1 MRDARRCSVVAGG
14 SLSCVSATR
23 KAPLRP
29 LSHSGRV
36 RVISDRGCGV
46 RMKTHTVQYGAI
58 EIGFWRAGSSFLKLV
73 VKSGQVGSS
82 FLKNRNPP
90 PRNFASPPLR
100 RRTTRVQRGD
110 VPMHLHQ
117 PMGHSEQ
124 SKQAWHPTALYH
136 TASGELSGD
145 PSIPPVIS
153 PPCLTSWSVRR
164 ISCDMRG
171 GVRRRGSF
179 RNWLS
184 LV

>member
-1 MRDARRCSVVAGG
+1 MRRRAAS
-14 SLSCVSATR
+14 TTTT
-23 KAPLRP
+23 PL
-29 LSHSGRV
+29 
-36 RVISDRGCGV
+36 IQC
-46 RMKTHTVQYGAI
+46 TVQYGAI
-58 EIGFWRAGSSFLKLV
+58 EIGFWRVGSSFLKPG

-153 PPCLTSWSVRR
+153 PPCLTSWSL
-164 ISCDMRG
+164 SAGFHETCAC
-171 GVRRRGSF
+171 GVACGAAALEIGF
-179 RNWLS
+179 P
-184 LV
+184 

>member
-1 MRDARRCSVVAGG
+1 MRETCGVPSRGG
-14 SLSCVSATR
+14 WG
-23 KAPLRP
+23 
-29 LSHSGRV
+29 LSHGGFLWCTLRCTLRSM
-36 RVISDRGCGV
+36 IFSSDDEYV
-46 RMKTHTVQYGAI
+46 YNTVQYGAI

-164 ISCDMRG
+164 ISCDMWG